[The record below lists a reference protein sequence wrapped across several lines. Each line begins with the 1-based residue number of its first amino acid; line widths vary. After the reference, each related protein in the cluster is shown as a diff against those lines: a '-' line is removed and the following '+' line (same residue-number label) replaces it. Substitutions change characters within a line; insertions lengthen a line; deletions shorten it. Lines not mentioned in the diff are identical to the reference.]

1 MLLKVSTPPRREPNV
16 EFVERKGLG
25 HPDSICDALAEQLSV
40 SLSRHYLE
48 HFGRVLHHNVD
59 KCLISAGRARANFGG
74 GEVLEPIDIYLAGR
88 ATGEVEGARVP
99 VEDLAIESTRA
110 WLRKNLPALDVDRHV
125 RIHCLVRPGS
135 AELTTLFGAGE
146 ATPLANDTS
155 FGVGYAPLTPLEHLV
170 LELERRLNSPERRSV
185 HPETGPDVKVMGQR
199 HGDNFSI
206 TVAQAFVGRHL
217 SSISDY
223 LEAKL
228 GVLAFVQGVGHELG
242 IPVSAVVNGGD
253 QLESEAVYLTVTGTS
268 AEAGDDG
275 EVGRGNRVNG
285 LITPHRP
292 MSLEA
297 LAGKNPV
304 SHAGKLYNVLA
315 QEIAAQIA
323 REMPAVAGVECYLL
337 SEIGRPIDDP
347 KLVQVVLQ
355 TGGNEPTKTVRDY
368 VEATVRKHLADLPRL
383 TERIIGGT
391 VTLF

>member
-1 MLLKVSTPPRREPNV
+1 MLIEVTAAPRREPNV
-16 EFVERKGLG
+16 ELVERKGLG
-25 HPDSICDALAEQLSV
+25 HPDTICDALAEQLSV
-40 SLSRHYLE
+40 SLSRYYLE
-48 HFGRVLHHNVD
+48 HFGKLLHHNVD
-59 KCLISAGRARANFGG
+59 KCLISAGSAQPRFGG

-88 ATGEVEGARVP
+88 ATCEVKGAMVP
-99 VEDLAIESTRA
+99 IEELAIEGTRA

-135 AELTTLFGAGE
+135 TALTTLFGAGE
-146 ATPLANDTS
+146 AVAPANDTS
-155 FGVGYAPLTPLEHLV
+155 FGVGYAPLSPLEHLV
-170 LELERRLNSPERRSV
+170 LELERRLSSPERRAI

-199 HGDNFSI
+199 HGENVAI
-206 TVAQAFVGRHL
+206 TVAQAFVSRYL
-217 SSISDY
+217 STMSAY

-228 GVLAFVQGVGHELG
+228 GVLAFAQGVGHELG
-242 IPVSAVVNGGD
+242 VPLTAVVNVGD
-253 QLESEAVYLTVTGTS
+253 QLEAEAVYLTVTGTS

-285 LITPHRP
+285 LITPQRP

-315 QEIAAQIA
+315 SEMAAQIA
-323 REMPAVAGVECYLL
+323 REVSGVVGAECYLL

-347 KLVQVVLQ
+347 KLVHVV
-355 TGGNEPTKTVRDY
+355 VRNKDD
-368 VEATVRKHLADLPRL
+368 ELTPSRKDHLESIVRQQLADLPRL
-383 TERIIGGT
+383 TERIVAGA